1 MPVTRLA
8 RSALASAAIPAI
20 AGLVISGVGAQPFA
34 QAATA
39 APPLAARSAGLHTS
53 GPQVHLG
60 ALGSSFNYDF
70 SEAPSGSV
78 YYSTGKTVYVVKGTK
93 APAVALHAGGTVLAV
108 AANSTEL
115 FVAVGRTVTG
125 YKLSTGAKL
134 RHWYLGGRK
143 PTSAGLYAVGSTVWA
158 WTDWATDE
166 SGFEYANVSRFRAS
180 SGTVHRVSSNNAYPA
195 DMAADS
201 VGLYYQQAIGSGVL
215 TRVRPSGSVRRVS
228 DINLDAPLALGGG
241 RVDLLAFHRNSH
253 LYLDSFSASSLVR
266 EFSHRVSARDF
277 DIAGTG
283 AGLLVL
289 NLSGKISQLS
299 ASTGGTLSSVSV
311 AHAATLVPGH
321 SAAVI
326 TASVGSYFL
335 VRLAG

>member
-1 MPVTRLA
+1 MSVTRLA
-8 RSALASAAIPAI
+8 RKALASAAIPAI
-20 AGLVISGVGAQPFA
+20 AGLVISGVGAQPLA
-34 QAATA
+34 QAATMA
-39 APPLAARSAGLHTS
+39 HGLAARPASLHTS
-53 GPQVHLG
+53 GPEVPLG

-78 YYSTGKTVYVVKGTK
+78 YYSAGKTVYVVKGTK
-93 APAVALHAGGTVLAV
+93 APVAVLHAGGTVLAV
-108 AANSTEL
+108 AANSSEL

-125 YKLSTGAKL
+125 YKLSTGTKL

-143 PTSAGLYAVGSTVWA
+143 PTSAGLLAVGSTVWA

-166 SGFEYANVSRFRAS
+166 SGFEYANVSRFRAT

-215 TRVRPSGSVRRVS
+215 TRVRPSGSVRQVS
-228 DINLDAPLALGGG
+228 EINLDAPLALGGG
-241 RVDLLAFHRNSH
+241 RVDLLAFHRNSD
-253 LYLDSFSASSLVR
+253 LYLDSYSASSLAR
-266 EFSHRVSARDF
+266 EFSHRVSERDI

-289 NLSGKISQLS
+289 NLSGKISQII
-299 ASTGGTLSSVSV
+299 ASTGSTVSAVTV
-311 AHAATLVPGH
+311 AHAATLVSGR

-326 TASVGSYFL
+326 TASGGNYFL